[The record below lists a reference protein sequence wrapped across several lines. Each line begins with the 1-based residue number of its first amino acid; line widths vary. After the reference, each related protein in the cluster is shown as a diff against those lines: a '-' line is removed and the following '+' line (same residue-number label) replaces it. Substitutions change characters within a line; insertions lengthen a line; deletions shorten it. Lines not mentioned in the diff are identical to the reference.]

1 MNEYRGKLSSR
12 VSDIHHRSH
21 SYGENQFRSLV
32 LNRIEQEKIEEYQ
45 RLNRG
50 HEMKEKVCKYLE

>member
-1 MNEYRGKLSSR
+1 MSSR
-12 VSDIHHRSH
+12 VSNVHHRSR

-32 LNRIEQEKIEEYQ
+32 LNRLEQERIEEYN

-50 HEMKEKVCKYLE
+50 HDMREKICKYLEEIN